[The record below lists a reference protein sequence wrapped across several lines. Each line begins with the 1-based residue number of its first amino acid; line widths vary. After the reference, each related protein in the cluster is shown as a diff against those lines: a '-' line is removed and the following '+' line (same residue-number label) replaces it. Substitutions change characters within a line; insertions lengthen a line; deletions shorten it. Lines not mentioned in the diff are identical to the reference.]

1 MNPWLGIFAVLAFL
15 GALIGALVFFRG
27 RLGPELSRKAV
38 HVGMGL
44 VCLSFPWIF
53 RESWPVIV
61 LAALA
66 IIGLATVRVI
76 PFLRKDV
83 GAVLGGVERESLGEF
98 YFPLAVAAVF
108 LLAGGDALLY
118 MIPILTLAVADSVGA
133 LVGVRYGFARYRTD
147 EGLKSAEG
155 SVAFFIAAFL
165 SCHVPLILFS
175 QTGRAETLLIGL
187 TTGFVVMLLEAISW
201 RGQDNLIIPWNVLP
215 SQALSSF
222 AGPSAADTLSRSP
235 RLGRTGRHLAKTYDI
250 ERQRRSRWRPVWLCS
265 LGFWR
270 LVLAIPSNSPIP
282 RLRLA
287 SVLSGGG
294 SSHPKSAC
302 GDPRY
307 GWRLP
312 LAAFGP
318 SSRSE

>member
-165 SCHVPLILFS
+165 SC
-175 QTGRAETLLIGL
+175 Q
-187 TTGFVVMLLEAISW
+187 
-201 RGQDNLIIPWNVLP
+201 
-215 SQALSSF
+215 
-222 AGPSAADTLSRSP
+222 
-235 RLGRTGRHLAKTYDI
+235 
-250 ERQRRSRWRPVWLCS
+250 
-265 LGFWR
+265 
-270 LVLAIPSNSPIP
+270 
-282 RLRLA
+282 
-287 SVLSGGG
+287 
-294 SSHPKSAC
+294 SH
-302 GDPRY
+302 
-307 GWRLP
+307 
-312 LAAFGP
+312 
-318 SSRSE
+318 